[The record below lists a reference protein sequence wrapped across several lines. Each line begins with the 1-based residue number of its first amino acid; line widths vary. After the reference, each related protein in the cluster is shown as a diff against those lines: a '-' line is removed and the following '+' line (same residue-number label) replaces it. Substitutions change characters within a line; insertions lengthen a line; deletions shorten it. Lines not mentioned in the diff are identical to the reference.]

1 MSPTMVYNEFKTLFP
16 DFKIISYSRV
26 KTDDNAIIMT
36 DEWGQ
41 QYHFKSL
48 GENMWIFETIKMFLK
63 RERS

>member
-1 MSPTMVYNEFKTLFP
+1 MSPTMVYNEFKALFP

-41 QYHFKSL
+41 QYYFKSL